1 MHQRNSSL
9 NRVWIKEK
17 LLYKIF
23 YPWYIKILVV
33 GENSEELLPLYE
45 ITYKFS
51 INVGNRD
58 KLGLTLAKV
67 STRWA

>member
-1 MHQRNSSL
+1 M
-9 NRVWIKEK
+9 
-17 LLYKIF
+17 
-23 YPWYIKILVV
+23 V

-45 ITYKFS
+45 ITYKFL

-67 STRWA
+67 SENKNTEYI